1 MPEND
6 PIVLR
11 REIKRLQEQN
21 KELRNAFRIA
31 RIRADQVFNGASVVE
46 DLSTEHI
53 NRAIAFSDGLKA
65 LSVSVPST
73 QSKNSNLHIEKLNQ
87 AIDQFWFQIRK
98 ERTVPLSRNPWQEIA
113 LERLGV
119 YLSDREDCGDGA
131 GASYIR
137 GVMDGLEVAF
147 HCRFGKD
154 AMEDALAK
162 ATDLF
167 PRPDWL
173 PGEG

>member
-6 PIVLR
+6 PLVLR

-31 RIRADQVFNGASVVE
+31 GIRADQVVNGASMVE
-46 DLSTEHI
+46 DLSAEHI

-65 LSVSVPST
+65 LSVSAPIT
-73 QSKNSNLHIEKLNQ
+73 QSKNSKLHIERLNQ
-87 AIDQFWFQIRK
+87 VIEQFWLQIRK
-98 ERTVPLSRNPWQEIA
+98 ERTVQLCRNPWQEVA

-137 GVMDGLEVAF
+137 GVIEGLEVAF

-162 ATDLF
+162 STDLF